1 MNELELK
8 RMIEAKYGSVR
19 AFALDNDIKY
29 TTLRSIL
36 ERGVLNAKA
45 ETIFKICAALNI
57 RPEAF
62 SDILPETTATPTL
75 SAITDTASKL
85 TVPRQGEVL
94 RFTQGKLEEQ
104 ERASQ
109 EEREGRVVYMSDYRE
124 TIELTVDGVLSAG
137 TGIWQEDNLGQSFSF
152 YTDEIPDQD
161 DYDTITLVEGN
172 SMEPKIK
179 NGDYLFIR
187 LTPQPE
193 LNSLAA
199 FQVDG
204 ENYVKKYKG
213 TYLESLNPNYDD
225 IDITENTRAIG
236 EVIQIYREG

>member
-1 MNELELK
+1 MNILGNSIKELRKEKGLTQKELAQLTGFKQNTISNHENGK
-8 RMIEAKYGSVR
+8 RQ
-19 AFALDNDIKY
+19 LDETDIRIY
-29 TTLRSIL
+29 
-36 ERGVLNAKA
+36 AD
-45 ETIFKICAALNI
+45 ALNVAPQDLFDFA
-57 RPEAF
+57 R
-62 SDILPETTATPTL
+62 TTPTTL

-85 TVPRQGEVL
+85 TEPRQAKVLVFAQGEL
-94 RFTQGKLEEQ
+94 DEQ

-109 EEREGRVVYMSDYRE
+109 EVREDRVVYMSDYRE

-152 YTDEIPDQD
+152 YTDEIPDED
-161 DYDTITLVEGN
+161 DYDTIALVEGN

-225 IDITENTRAIG
+225 IDITEDTRAIG
-236 EVIQIYREG
+236 QVVEIYREG